1 MNLEKRQSNER
12 NLGIDFLKILCMLM
26 IVVLHI
32 LGQGRV
38 LDNTEF
44 LSVNYTVAWLIEI
57 GALCAVNCYALISG
71 YVGLGAKHKYT
82 GIAMLWL
89 QVLFY
94 NVVITLLM
102 TTLRDDIPVGLSTYV
117 KMFLPVITKPYWY
130 FTEYFA
136 LFFVMPCYN
145 CMIEHMPRNQLRM
158 ILTVIVVLFSVI
170 PTMIESDLF
179 DLVGGYSFVWLSL
192 LYILG
197 GYFRKYQV
205 LEKICARKWIIVY
218 IAAVIVTLGQK
229 CSQEMFVY
237 KVTGEITRSMG
248 LCTYISP
255 FMLIAAVALLGFFS
269 QKMPKGVLSKVL
281 PVLSASAFGVYLI
294 HTHPLIY
301 QYILND
307 RFIWVAGLSAIG
319 MVMIVF
325 LTAICIFSVCMTID
339 LARAYVVSKL
349 HIKEILLRLE
359 LNLMEGRKNIEGTE
373 V

>member
-1 MNLEKRQSNER
+1 MNER
-12 NLGIDFLKILCMLM
+12 NFGIDFLKILCMIM
-26 IVVLHI
+26 IVVLHV

-44 LSVNYTVAWLIEI
+44 LSVNYAVAWMIEI
-57 GALCAVNCYALISG
+57 GALCAVNCYALVSG
-71 YVGLGAKHKYT
+71 YVGVSSKHKYA
-82 GIAMLWL
+82 GIIMLWL
-89 QVLFY
+89 QVLLY
-94 NVVITLLM
+94 NVVITILM
-102 TTLRDDIPVGLSTYV
+102 TTLRKDIPVGLSTYV
-117 KMFLPVITKPYWY
+117 KMFFPVITKPYWY
-130 FTEYFA
+130 FTAYFA

-158 ILTVIVVLFSVI
+158 ILAVIVVLFSVV

-197 GYFRKYQV
+197 GYFRKYHV
-205 LEKICARKWIIVY
+205 LEKTSARKWIIVY
-218 IAAVIVTLGQK
+218 IAAVIITLGQK
-229 CSQEMFVY
+229 CLHEMFVY
-237 KVTGEITRSMG
+237 KLTGEIIRSMS

-269 QKMPKGVLSKVL
+269 QKTFKGVISKEL

-294 HTHPLIY
+294 HSHPLIY

-307 RFIWVAGLSAIG
+307 RFTWVAGLPAIR
-319 MVMIVF
+319 MVMNVL
-325 LTAICIFSVCMTID
+325 LTAICIFFVCLMMD

-359 LNLMEGRKNIEGTE
+359 INLMEGRKNFEGTK

>member
-1 MNLEKRQSNER
+1 MGIEVIQVDER
-12 NLGIDFLKILCMLM
+12 NYGVDFLKVLCMLL

-102 TTLRDDIPVGLSTYV
+102 TTLRNDIPVGLSTYV
-117 KMFLPVITKPYWY
+117 KMFMPVTTKPYWY
-130 FTEYFA
+130 FTAYFA

-145 CMIEHMPRNQLRM
+145 CMIEHMPHKQLRT
-158 ILTVIVVLFSVI
+158 ILAVVVVLFSVI
-170 PTMIESDLF
+170 STIVQSDLF
-179 DLVGGYSFVWLSL
+179 DLVGGYSFIWLSL

-197 GYFRKYQV
+197 GYFKKYQV
-205 LEKICARKWIIVY
+205 LEKISARKWVIVY
-218 IAAVIVTLGQK
+218 FAAVIVTLGQK
-229 CSQEMFVY
+229 CLQEMFVY
-237 KVTGEITRSMG
+237 KLTGEIIRSMS

-269 QKMPKGVLSKVL
+269 QKTFKGVISKVL
-281 PVLSASAFGVYLI
+281 PLLSASAFGVYLI

-301 QYILND
+301 QNVLND
-307 RFIWVAGLSAIG
+307 RFIWVAGLPVISMVSA
-319 MVMIVF
+319 VYLV
-325 LTAICIFSVCMTID
+325 AICIFSVCMVSD
-339 LARAYVVSKL
+339 LVRSYVVSRL
-349 HIKEILLRLE
+349 HIKEVLLRLE
-359 LNLMEGRKNIEGTE
+359 MNLMEGRKNIADTK

>member
-1 MNLEKRQSNER
+1 MGIEVIQVDKRYY
-12 NLGIDFLKILCMLM
+12 GIDFLKVLCMLM

-44 LSVNYTVAWLIEI
+44 LSVNYTVAWLIEV

-71 YVGLGAKHKYT
+71 YVGLGSKHKYT

-89 QVLFY
+89 QVLLY
-94 NVVITLLM
+94 NVVITLFM

-117 KMFLPVITKPYWY
+117 KMFLPVTTKPYWY
-130 FTEYFA
+130 FTAYFA

-145 CMIEHMPRNQLRM
+145 CIIEYMLHKQLRT
-158 ILTVIVVLFSVI
+158 ILAVIVVLFSVI
-170 PTMIESDLF
+170 PTIVQSDLF

-192 LYILG
+192 LYIMG
-197 GYFRKYQV
+197 GYFRKYHV
-205 LEKICARKWIIVY
+205 LEKISARKWIIVY
-218 IAAVIVTLGQK
+218 IVAVMITLGQK
-229 CSQEMFVY
+229 YLHEMFVF
-237 KVTGEITRSMG
+237 KLTGEITRSMS

-269 QKMPKGVLSKVL
+269 QKTFKGVISKVL

-294 HTHPLIY
+294 HSHPLIY

-307 RFIWVAGLSAIG
+307 RFIWVAGLPAIR
-319 MVMIVF
+319 MVMTVF
-325 LTAICIFSVCMTID
+325 LTAICIFSVCMMID

-359 LNLMEGRKNIEGTE
+359 INLMEGRKNIEGTK